1 MKTIPKKSWFTLSIL
16 IFTSSILNTVN
27 AESKPAKN
35 NVTDTTQMVQALQ
48 LRLSKE
54 PSSKMKNWR
63 SIEKAVIWGN
73 NQTAERF
80 RAAFPKIEFVFGN
93 DLISVK
99 RALEDA
105 DAFIG
110 YCIPQ
115 LLNDELNLAWLHSMG
130 VGVENCINSQP
141 IQKLA
146 PIVTNAQRLSGP
158 EIAEHAIGLMFSLV
172 RRLDEYGIAQQKKE
186 WARGLAPGN
195 DKVWEIAGKTMLVVG
210 LGGIGTETAKR
221 ANGLGMRVIATR
233 NSSRNGPSYVDYVG
247 LSDELLKLAE
257 QADVIVN
264 TVPLTAKTTGLFD
277 AKFFDAMKEKAY
289 FINIARGRSV
299 VTADLLA
306 ALKAGELAGAGLDVT
321 DPEPL
326 PEDHPLWTQ
335 PRVIIT
341 PHVAYRSEQLRERNI
356 LLALENLKR
365 FVAGE
370 PIYSV
375 VNIKRGY

>member
-1 MKTIPKKSWFTLSIL
+1 MKLNHFKLLLVLIINTVIL
-16 IFTSSILNTVN
+16 SSIGSVV
-27 AESKPAKN
+27 AETNNSAKN
-35 NVTDTTQMVQALQ
+35 KTQQMVESLK
-48 LRLSKE
+48 LRLSRQA
-54 PSSKMKNWR
+54 SSTFNQWR
-63 SIEKAVIWGN
+63 PVKKVVIWGN
-73 NQTAERF
+73 QSTSERF
-80 RAAFPKIEFVFGN
+80 KQQFPNLEIVHGN
-93 DLISVK
+93 DIAFV
-99 RALEDA
+99 REALNDA
-105 DAFIG
+105 DVFIG

-115 LLNDELNLAWLHSMG
+115 LLQDDLKLAWVHSMA
-130 VGVENCINSQP
+130 VGVENCINSEA

-146 PIVTNAQRLSGP
+146 PTVTNAQRLSGP

-172 RRLDEYGIAQQKKE
+172 RRLDQYSLAQQRQQWE
-186 WARGLAPGN
+186 RGLAPGD
-195 DKVWEIAGKTMLVVG
+195 DKIWEIAGKTMLVVG

-221 ANGLGMRVIATR
+221 ANGVGMRVIATR
-233 NSSRNGPSYVDYVG
+233 NSSRNGPSFVDYVG
-247 LSDELLKLAE
+247 LSDELLKLTE

-277 AKFFDAMKEKAY
+277 AKFFSAMKESAY

-299 VTADLLA
+299 VTSDLLA
-306 ALKAGELAGAGLDVT
+306 ALKSGQLAGVGLDVT

-326 PEDHPLWTQ
+326 PKDHPLWSQ

-356 LLALENLKR
+356 LLAMENLKR
-365 FVAGE
+365 FIAGE

>member
-1 MKTIPKKSWFTLSIL
+1 MTIRPSCKFTLDSTLHLIAETFEIGGQLTTNRHLERRGHVMKTIPKKSWFTLSIL

-195 DKVWEIAGKTMLVVG
+195 DKVLTISASLSLSDSQVP
-210 LGGIGTETAKR
+210 A
-221 ANGLGMRVIATR
+221 
-233 NSSRNGPSYVDYVG
+233 GPS
-247 LSDELLKLAE
+247 
-257 QADVIVN
+257 
-264 TVPLTAKTTGLFD
+264 
-277 AKFFDAMKEKAY
+277 
-289 FINIARGRSV
+289 
-299 VTADLLA
+299 
-306 ALKAGELAGAGLDVT
+306 
-321 DPEPL
+321 
-326 PEDHPLWTQ
+326 
-335 PRVIIT
+335 
-341 PHVAYRSEQLRERNI
+341 
-356 LLALENLKR
+356 
-365 FVAGE
+365 
-370 PIYSV
+370 
-375 VNIKRGY
+375 